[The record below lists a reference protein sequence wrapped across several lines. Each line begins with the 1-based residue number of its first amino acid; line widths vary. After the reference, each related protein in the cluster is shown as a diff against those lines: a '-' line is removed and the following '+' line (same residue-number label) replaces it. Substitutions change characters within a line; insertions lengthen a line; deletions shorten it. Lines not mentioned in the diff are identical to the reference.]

1 MKALELIHLR
11 TAGVVQASQQFYH
24 SATLGTLSSSFNLLK
39 LKPAPLSVP
48 SGESNNFFAE
58 TANALPSALY
68 FPVLR
73 NPRVV
78 ECY

>member
-24 SATLGTLSSSFNLLK
+24 SATLGTLSSRFNLLK

-48 SGESNNFFAE
+48 SGESNNFLQKRQIRSRRHCISPFCE
-58 TANALPSALY
+58 T
-68 FPVLR
+68 
-73 NPRVV
+73 RVW
-78 ECY
+78 